1 MSKEIDD
8 YINEQVA
15 ANRGTREQI
24 LQQFAKSDDAELT
37 AYATNA
43 NKPKVEETKKTMM
56 DLMTTPH
63 PMLGISPADV
73 ALYGGGA
80 ALAWQAGKKLADIS
94 IQGIGNIGGQIGN
107 AIFGKA
113 GTSAPSPSASTQDL
127 MATPNIEKPY
137 PPDVQALIERS
148 EANKA
153 AKAADAMAKVSPLPA
168 GMTPGIPT
176 AQPNVSV
183 NPTGAF
189 TQPSGYSVATPTPVV
204 QPSQF
209 DPSRIGQPLQD
220 PLAGRGFQTPQQE
233 IGPRVPPTAV
243 DTLAAGGTPTQIA
256 TQTAAQEID
265 ALAPVAPPAEL
276 RTGTGKLAYAG
287 TGPAPTVGKKGP
299 QFKKEYAS
307 LADVPTG
314 YALVPGGQYIDPLRN
329 DLGQIE
335 YTKAF
340 TGREFPQTYEEAVAA
355 GKDINRSLG
364 RATREEAK
372 AAGLPSAETTKGI
385 AKTTTENKK
394 LVKIIGKAGLAGALV
409 SLADL
414 ALAKTPQEKAEAG
427 IGLLGAVL
435 PPGMDINA
443 AGAGSTLSP
452 EMLRRNQIAYEN
464 QFKLGSPY
472 AQTPE
477 AQAYRL
483 RERAGAGRGIA
494 PPSAYQ
500 R

>member
-56 DLMTTPH
+56 ELLTTPH

-113 GTSAPSPSASTQDL
+113 GASAPSPSASTQDL
-127 MATPNIEKPY
+127 MATPNIDKPY

-189 TQPSGYSVATPTPVV
+189 TQPSGYSVATPAPVV

-220 PLAGRGFQTPQQE
+220 PLAGGGFQTPQQE
-233 IGPRVPPTAV
+233 IGPRVPPSAV
-243 DTLAAGGTPTQIA
+243 DTLATGGTPTQIA
-256 TQTAAQEID
+256 NQTAAQAIDEIRPV
-265 ALAPVAPPAEL
+265 ATSAGVAPPE
-276 RTGTGKLAYAG
+276 GMKPQYK
-287 TGPAPTVGKKGP
+287 PKKGEIGP
-299 QFKKEYAS
+299 GGYNWFASQVGPEQAPARWAEQYGEKNVPYKQVQSEYA
-307 LADVPTG
+307 
-314 YALVPGGQYIDPLRN
+314 
-329 DLGQIE
+329 
-335 YTKAF
+335 
-340 TGREFPQTYEEAVAA
+340 
-355 GKDINRSLG
+355 
-364 RATREEAK
+364 ATRYPVKPNPEGAK
-372 AAGLPSAETTKGI
+372 TGGAFGKPEHIPEYIKGHASMAGLLNVAGNALGI
-385 AKTTTENKK
+385 
-394 LVKIIGKAGLAGALV
+394 AGLAQEYKKAKKSGDWSDFGMGVANQLV
-409 SLADL
+409 SNVAPRAALPL
-414 ALAKTPQEKAEAG
+414 ALMTPGTTNAGEQEELARRRQMAPT
-427 IGLLGAVL
+427 ISRAV
-435 PPGMDINA
+435 PP
-443 AGAGSTLSP
+443 P
-452 EMLRRNQIAYEN
+452 NQ
-464 QFKLGSPY
+464 
-472 AQTPE
+472 
-477 AQAYRL
+477 R
-483 RERAGAGRGIA
+483 
-494 PPSAYQ
+494 
-500 R
+500 